1 MTECQIL
8 LNGEKSSCPAGLKLP
23 ELLQWLGYKP
33 QLVVVEYNEELL
45 VRSCWADQLIKA
57 GDRLEVVT
65 IVGGG

>member
-8 LNGEKSSCPAGLKLP
+8 LNGEKSSCPVGLKLP

-45 VRSCWADQLIKA
+45 IRSC
-57 GDRLEVVT
+57 
-65 IVGGG
+65 